1 MAASANSLSFI
12 LQYPTTASSS
22 FMNPQYPTMTTSTRR
37 AIETLPTVAR
47 RDSPEVLLTDS
58 RPPPSPTSFNP
69 SVLTQESWTTKISG
83 LPTAIVPPSSTSSS
97 AVSSTHNTASLNHGT
112 SISLIP
118 LLSLSVAV
126 IMWVLYYIL
135 ISRRRR
141 AGRSVPRLWPSFSLF
156 AFSRR
161 GRAHFTFQI
170 KRSDS
175 RTSLLPSDRLAAGAG
190 LGYQVISRGNGR
202 DVDKGQTA
210 VVTWTYRDPP
220 PVELD
225 GQGIGDS
232 PIRPNW
238 VSRISSFLVTE
249 REGKGHGCGQ
259 MDPSLRATGSIRE
272 SFGEK
277 INDPGVAVLIRE
289 PKKTLS
295 RYSRAISEKAL
306 PEIPESEEIVPLRL
320 GSPRENWE
328 RMASRNTFRCDKHTT
343 KTSPNSAVRVASS
356 TEATI
361 ERGPLDD
368 LLGAEGGKGGAIIDS
383 LTVSGPISHSP
394 PATLRNVIQLTA
406 SVEKLPSF
414 VSPPNCAMT

>member
-1 MAASANSLSFI
+1 MAASANSMSFI
-12 LQYPTTASSS
+12 LQHPTTASSS

-47 RDSPEVLLTDS
+47 RDSPEALLTDS

-97 AVSSTHNTASLNHGT
+97 AVSSTHSIASLNHAT

-118 LLSLSVAV
+118 LLSLSVVV
-126 IMWVLYYIL
+126 IMWVLFYIL
-135 ISRRRR
+135 ISRRRK
-141 AGRSVPRLWPSFSLF
+141 AGRSVPRLWPSFSMF

-161 GRAHFTFQI
+161 GRAHSTFRS

-175 RTSLLPSDRLAAGAG
+175 RTSLLPSDRLAAGAE

-202 DVDKGQTA
+202 GVDKGQTA
-210 VVTWTYRDPP
+210 VVTWAHPP

-225 GQGIGDS
+225 GQGIGDL
-232 PIRPNW
+232 PIRRNW

-249 REGKGHGCGQ
+249 REGKGHGDGQ
-259 MDPSLRATGSIRE
+259 MDSSLRGTRSIRE

-320 GSPRENWE
+320 GSPR
-328 RMASRNTFRCDKHTT
+328 KH
-343 KTSPNSAVRVASS
+343 
-356 TEATI
+356 
-361 ERGPLDD
+361 
-368 LLGAEGGKGGAIIDS
+368 
-383 LTVSGPISHSP
+383 
-394 PATLRNVIQLTA
+394 
-406 SVEKLPSF
+406 
-414 VSPPNCAMT
+414 

>member
-12 LQYPTTASSS
+12 LQHPTTTASSS
-22 FMNPQYPTMTTSTRR
+22 FMSPQYPTTTTSTLR
-37 AIETLPTVAR
+37 AIETLLTIAHR
-47 RDSPEVLLTDS
+47 GSPEVLLTDS

-83 LPTAIVPPSSTSSS
+83 LPTAIVPLSSTSSS

-126 IMWVLYYIL
+126 ITWVLFYIL
-135 ISRRRR
+135 ISRRCR
-141 AGRSVPRLWPSFSLF
+141 AGRSVPRLWPSFSMF
-156 AFSRR
+156 AFSRK
-161 GRAHFTFQI
+161 GRAHFTFQT

-175 RTSLLPSDRLAAGAG
+175 RTSLLPCDRLAAGAE

-202 DVDKGQTA
+202 GVGQGQTA
-210 VVTWTYRDPP
+210 VVTWAHPP

-249 REGKGHGCGQ
+249 REGKGLGYGQ
-259 MDPSLRATGSIRE
+259 MDSSLRATRSIRE

-295 RYSRAISEKAL
+295 RYSRAISEKPL
-306 PEIPESEEIVPLRL
+306 PEIPEAEEIVPLRL
-320 GSPRENWE
+320 D
-328 RMASRNTFRCDKHTT
+328 MCDKHTT
-343 KTSPNSAVRVASS
+343 TTSQNSAVRVASS

-368 LLGAEGGKGGAIIDS
+368 LLAAEGGKGGATIDS

-394 PATLRNVIQLTA
+394 PATLRNVIQLAA

-414 VSPPNCAMT
+414 ASPPIMQ

>member
-1 MAASANSLSFI
+1 M
-12 LQYPTTASSS
+12 TASSS
-22 FMNPQYPTMTTSTRR
+22 FLNLQYPTMTTSTRR
-37 AIETLPTVAR
+37 AIETLPTMAR
-47 RDSPEVLLTDS
+47 RGSPEVLLTDS
-58 RPPPSPTSFNP
+58 RPPPSPTSLNP

-83 LPTAIVPPSSTSSS
+83 LPTAITPPSSTSSS
-97 AVSSTHNTASLNHGT
+97 AASSANDTASINHAT

-126 IMWVLYYIL
+126 IMWVLFYIL

-141 AGRSVPRLWPSFSLF
+141 AGRRVPRLWPSFSMF

-161 GRAHFTFQI
+161 GRAHSAFKT

-175 RTSLLPSDRLAAGAG
+175 RTSLLPSDRLAAGAE

-202 DVDKGQTA
+202 CVEQGQTA
-210 VVTWTYRDPP
+210 VVTWMYPP

-225 GQGIGDS
+225 GQGIGDL

-249 REGKGHGCGQ
+249 REGKGHGYGQ
-259 MDPSLRATGSIRE
+259 MDSSLRATRSIRE

-295 RYSRAISEKAL
+295 RYSRVVSETAL
-306 PEIPESEEIVPLRL
+306 PEIPESEEIVP
-320 GSPRENWE
+320 
-328 RMASRNTFRCDKHTT
+328 F
-343 KTSPNSAVRVASS
+343 KTW
-356 TEATI
+356 
-361 ERGPLDD
+361 
-368 LLGAEGGKGGAIIDS
+368 
-383 LTVSGPISHSP
+383 
-394 PATLRNVIQLTA
+394 
-406 SVEKLPSF
+406 
-414 VSPPNCAMT
+414 